1 MPARSKARR
10 HTADQRREAVVVAAM
25 AAFAAKG
32 LYGTATEEI
41 ARRAGI
47 SQPYL
52 FRLFGSKLNLFL
64 VVLERALLA
73 DDPDGSGQPDRVV
86 LHALAARDEP
96 GVRALLAAARAI
108 SRADGPGAQSLV
120 GVRSIVLRHA
130 TDAPATERYRGRSQS
145 SLPHRTTRVWRPSAT
160 LSRGCSVV
168 E

>member
-10 HTADQRREAVVVAAM
+10 HTADQRREAVVVAAT

-73 DDPDGSGQPDRVV
+73 DDPDGSGQADRVV

-108 SRADGPGAQSLV
+108 SRADAPGAQPRV

-130 TDAPATERYRGRSQS
+130 TDAPRNGA
-145 SLPHRTTRVWRPSAT
+145 LPRP
-160 LSRGCSVV
+160 
-168 E
+168 

>member
-73 DDPDGSGQPDRVV
+73 DDPDGSGQADRVV

>member
-73 DDPDGSGQPDRVV
+73 DDPDGSGHPDRVV

-108 SRADGPGAQSLV
+108 SRADGPGAQSRV

>member
-1 MPARSKARR
+1 M
-10 HTADQRREAVVVAAM
+10 VAAM

-73 DDPDGSGQPDRVV
+73 DDPDGSGQADRVV

-108 SRADGPGAQSLV
+108 SRADGPGAQSPWAFA
-120 GVRSIVLRHA
+120 RSCFGMPPTRH
-130 TDAPATERYRGRSQS
+130 ATERYPDRSQS

-160 LSRGCSVV
+160 LPRGCSVV